1 MLLKDMTYQR
11 AFFVALGIHFLVGV
25 LLFSDLSGSNPVL
38 KRETINTPGQMLPV
52 EALATPKQ
60 EIVKAVSVDSKAI
73 EDRVN
78 QLKAEKAHKE
88 QTERAERQKLQ
99 QQADAAK
106 RTRQAEEQ
114 KIQKMKQEAA
124 RLAAEQKKQLEAEQ
138 KRLNELAIK
147 KQAEAK
153 QLAELKKQQDILQKK
168 QLEEAKK
175 LEELKKKQ
183 EHDEAVKKSEL
194 AKQDIARK
202 AAERKAQEEKVAR
215 EKAEKTRL
223 AAIEAEAARK
233 KAQAAAEQ
241 QARAE
246 AANLARVAGEVDK
259 YKALIVDA
267 IGRQWILPDNANRS
281 LSSQFRIRLAPN
293 GAVLEVA
300 LLRSS
305 GDPILDRSAQN
316 AIYKASPLPVP
327 QDASTFNLFREISL
341 TVRPENIRG

>member
-1 MLLKDMTYQR
+1 MLQDMTYQR
-11 AFFVALGIHFLVGV
+11 AFFVALGLHFLVGV

-38 KRETINTPGQMLPV
+38 KKETVNAPGQILPV
-52 EALATPKQ
+52 DALATPKQ
-60 EIVKAVSVDSKAI
+60 EIVKAVSVDSQAI
-73 EDRVN
+73 EERVN
-78 QLKAEKAHKE
+78 QLKAEKVRKE
-88 QTERAERQKLQ
+88 QAERAERQKLQ

-106 RTRQAEEQ
+106 RARQVEEQ

-124 RLAAEQKKQLEAEQ
+124 RLAAEQKKQMEAEQ
-138 KRLNELAIK
+138 KRLQELAIK

-153 QLAELKKQQDILQKK
+153 QLAELKKQQEALQKK
-168 QLEEAKK
+168 QQEEAKK
-175 LEELKKKQ
+175 LAELKKKQ
-183 EHDEAVKKSEL
+183 LHDEAVKKDALAKQEL
-194 AKQDIARK
+194 AKK
-202 AAERKAQEEKVAR
+202 AAEQQAQEEKAVR
-215 EKAEKTRL
+215 DKAEKARL
-223 AAIEAEAARK
+223 AALAAEEAQK
-233 KAQAAAEQ
+233 KARAAAEQ

-267 IGRQWILPDNANRS
+267 IGRQWILPDKVNRS

-305 GDPILDRSAQN
+305 GDPLLDRSAQN

-327 QDASTFNLFREISL
+327 QDANTFNLFREISL
-341 TVRPENIRG
+341 TVRPENVRG